1 MSMKKQLWLM
11 TLAIITL
18 LACNLTNS
26 VTTPT
31 VVEAPSETFT
41 AIPATPTESPTPQ
54 PSPTSELIDIGPTNF
69 PPNINP
75 LTGLPASDPARLE
88 RRPVSIKI
96 QIFPREDR
104 PPFALSLAD
113 IVFDYYQNNGLT
125 RFNAIFYGNDAE
137 QVGPVRSARLFDG
150 DVIRMYKANFA
161 FGGADKR
168 ILKTLLNAEFSNQL
182 VFEGAMNC
190 PPMCRVDPNGANYLV
205 ANTKEIGPYVVSKG
219 GTNARPNLDGMKFQ
233 SQTPP
238 NGVPGLQL
246 FTRYSISSYNRWDF
260 DQASGRYLR
269 FQDTQE
275 DGGQGEAYAPL
286 MDRVTN
292 TQIAADNVVVLLIPH
307 EYAYKSGNSE
317 IIEISMKNN
326 GVAYAFRDG
335 YAYEVRWVR
344 QAPDAIFNLFFADG
358 TPYPY
363 KPGVTFYQIVGV
375 SSIMDKKDSGIWRF
389 DLRFP

>member
-1 MSMKKQLWLM
+1 MSMKKKLW
-11 TLAIITL
+11 IIPL
-18 LACNLTNS
+18 VALTILGCS
-26 VTTPT
+26 LTGRMAEPTATEAPTETFTVVPPTPT
-31 VVEAPSETFT
+31 V
-41 AIPATPTESPTPQ
+41 SPTPE
-54 PSPTSELIDIGPTNF
+54 PSPTVALVDYGPTNF
-69 PPNINP
+69 PQNVNP
-75 LTGLPASDPARLE
+75 LTGLVVNDAARLE

-125 RFNAIFYGNDAE
+125 RFNAIYYGNDAE

-150 DVIRMYKANFA
+150 EIIRMYKANFA

-168 ILKTLLNAEFSNQL
+168 ILKTLLNSEFYNQL

-219 GTNARPNLDGMKFQ
+219 GSNARPNLDGMMFQ
-233 SQTPP
+233 HQTPP
-238 NGVPGLQL
+238 NGAPGIQL

-275 DGGQGEAYAPL
+275 DGGQGEGYAPL

-292 TQIAADNVVVLLIPH
+292 TQIAADNVVVLLVPH

-317 IIEISMKNN
+317 IIELSMVNS
-326 GVAYAFRDG
+326 GVGYAFRDG

-344 QAPDAIFNLFFADG
+344 QANDAIFSLTFADG

-363 KPGVTFYQIVGV
+363 KPGVTFYQIVGTT
-375 SSIMDKKDSGIWRF
+375 SLMDKKEGGVWRF
-389 DLRFP
+389 ELRFP